1 MRTFFC
7 NPSILILFGLH
18 ARWVHPK
25 YTWSRNDVGAVGHK
39 GVWETFD
46 STDVSC
52 ATQASDTTRKWSR
65 GATGWSECRYCPCC
79 CVLHKYQVEGDNSVS
94 APNSVPKPS
103 RGTTPTVDSK
113 VRLLR
118 KNHGNMEDLGGD
130 KRDRRGGQKKYRVV
144 QINTEPSNVAVWKR
158 QYKQIGRNV
167 TRSTLLWHSEIL
179 AATESCETQPN
190 RGTISQ

>member
-1 MRTFFC
+1 MHVECIPNIRGQEMMLVLWTIREYEKLSIQLTSPLQRKPRIRPG
-7 NPSILILFGLH
+7 NDHAERLADPS
-18 ARWVHPK
+18 ADTVH
-25 YTWSRNDVGAVGHK
+25 VG
-39 GVWETFD
+39 
-46 STDVSC
+46 
-52 ATQASDTTRKWSR
+52 
-65 GATGWSECRYCPCC
+65 

-144 QINTEPSNVAVWKR
+144 KINTEPSNVAVWKR